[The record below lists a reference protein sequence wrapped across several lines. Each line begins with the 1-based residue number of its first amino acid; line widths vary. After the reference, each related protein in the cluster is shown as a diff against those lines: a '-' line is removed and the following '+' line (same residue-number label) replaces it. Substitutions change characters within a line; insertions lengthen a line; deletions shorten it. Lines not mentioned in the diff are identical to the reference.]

1 MTIGIFGYG
10 TMGKAIYSLLKKE
23 NPNQRIIIHTRTK
36 NTDISQADILFVCIK
51 PQDFYHLK
59 ATRKLQNKIVI
70 SIMASVQIKQLQSIF
85 VNARIIRTMPNLPS
99 QIQQGV
105 IGWYTDTTRFSEN
118 ELKKIKNIFSYFGYE
133 FIVSQEDQ
141 LNAVTAISGN
151 GPAYV
156 FLFIHM
162 LLENAQKL
170 GFNVK
175 TSEAIVLN
183 TVKGSIRYLE
193 NQNVKNIFSLI
204 ERISSKGGT
213 TEAALKQLH
222 ITSYLDNWKKAIEA
236 AYQKSTS
243 LSK

>member
-1 MTIGIFGYG
+1 MTIGILGYG

-23 NPNQRIIIHTRTK
+23 NPNQKIIIHTRTK
-36 NTDISQADILFVCIK
+36 NIDISQTDILFVCIK

-70 SIMASVQIKQLQSIF
+70 SIMASVQIQQLKSIF

-105 IGWYTDTTRFSEN
+105 IGWYTDTAQFSKYEF
-118 ELKKIKNIFSYFGYE
+118 KKIKNIFFYFGYE
-133 FIVSQEDQ
+133 FIVKHENQ
-141 LNAVTAISGN
+141 LNAVTAISGS

-162 LLENAQKL
+162 LLENAHKL
-170 GFNVK
+170 GFDKK

-183 TVKGSIRYLE
+183 TIKGSIKYLE
-193 NQNVKNIFSLI
+193 NQDIKNVFSLI
-204 ERISSKGGT
+204 KRISSKGGT

-222 ITSYLDNWKKAIEA
+222 ITSYLDNWDKAIEA
-236 AYQKSTS
+236 AYQKSIS